1 MRFHTLMKFT
11 WVNIAWHTIYTCEKC
26 ENASFESSDFVS
38 SSFSKMPIDMIHLQ
52 RLPLPKQR
60 VRATRCPWQC
70 QLCPRSWCCQCHTP
84 VKFNI
89 GKKNV
94 FENSKKKIKCQ
105 KQILLSSYGHHYLIN
120 QIHPNSNSCF
130 GQKVTSIDKCYMTC
144 FQLIFFPNRTLIDTN
159 CLDWVCVLQDF
170 PAVAPCHTRFAQ
182 LPPALASK
190 DPEKDFSLQI
200 QGHSLERWS
209 AMAVRSSSDWKV
221 QKYLDCIDMHDG
233 ACLADMCMVMAEA
246 KISDLRLAG
255 RGGRG
260 CKSIWVWIKTM
271 VTTTRKFGHL

>member
-1 MRFHTLMKFT
+1 MLSMSH
-11 WVNIAWHTIYTCEKC
+11 TCE
-26 ENASFESSDFVS
+26 V
-38 SSFSKMPIDMIHLQ
+38 Q
-52 RLPLPKQR
+52 Y
-60 VRATRCPWQC
+60 W
-70 QLCPRSWCCQCHTP
+70 
-84 VKFNI
+84 
-89 GKKNV
+89 
-94 FENSKKKIKCQ
+94 KKKRLRKFKEKNQVSEANIVE
-105 KQILLSSYGHHYLIN
+105 LIWASLPYK
-120 QIHPNSNSCF
+120 PNSSKF
-130 GQKVTSIDKCYMTC
+130 ELLLWPESDKHWHMLYDVFPTH
-144 FQLIFFPNRTLIDTN
+144 LFFPNRTLIDTN

-200 QGHSLERWS
+200 QGHSLEGWS

>member
-89 GKKNV
+89 GKKTSSKIQRKNQVSEANIVEFIWASLPYKPNSSKFELLLWPESDKHWQMLYDV
-94 FENSKKKIKCQ
+94 FPTHLFFRIEPSSTQIALIGFVFCKIFQ
-105 KQILLSSYGHHYLIN
+105 LLLPVTQGLLSSRPPWPPRI
-120 QIHPNSNSCF
+120 QRRIFPSKS
-130 GQKVTSIDKCYMTC
+130 KVI
-144 FQLIFFPNRTLIDTN
+144 L
-159 CLDWVCVLQDF
+159 
-170 PAVAPCHTRFAQ
+170 
-182 LPPALASK
+182 
-190 DPEKDFSLQI
+190 
-200 QGHSLERWS
+200 
-209 AMAVRSSSDWKV
+209 
-221 QKYLDCIDMHDG
+221 
-233 ACLADMCMVMAEA
+233 
-246 KISDLRLAG
+246 
-255 RGGRG
+255 
-260 CKSIWVWIKTM
+260 
-271 VTTTRKFGHL
+271 